1 MDLAEKMAY
10 DYFTSLG
17 IKDIVHEPDGN
28 VPPDLLFGNKI
39 AVEVRRLNPQQ
50 PPYLFRTAAKSLR
63 FKLSAW
69 NPQMAVITNAQYPIG

>member
-39 AVEVRRLNPQQ
+39 AVEVRRLNPNNLPTSSEQQ
-50 PPYLFRTAAKSLR
+50 QNHCG
-63 FKLSAW
+63 LSSARGTHRW
-69 NPQMAVITNAQYPIG
+69 P